1 MNRANQIFNQVVAA
15 LRKDGSFAQSYAIVL
30 SGTGVNIL
38 VQILITPIITRIY
51 GPEAYGTYSIFN
63 AIATNIAMV
72 ATLRFPQALLLPPR
86 ERDFHILMRVTVV
99 SALATTAI
107 TFMAFYFAAT
117 PLLKWLGAEKLIDY
131 YFLIP
136 LMVLLISLNQIFGQW
151 QYRLDKFKKSVAIDT
166 GILIGVRVFNLSYGM
181 LAVRNTIGLLLG
193 DMLGKTVGL
202 FFSWRL
208 IIKEQIRFLF
218 TAVSFE
224 DFWRLVKE
232 YKHYPIFNLPGVW
245 ATLFSEQLV
254 VFFVSSHYGVS
265 TLGVLSLAVS
275 MLDLPKRLFAY
286 TVTSV
291 FFKKAVEVYKSSLEE
306 LQTLVL
312 RVMYGLLAACVL
324 PYGLVTA
331 FGEELFTFVFGQDWL
346 LSGKLAQ
353 YIAIYCVFELLYI
366 SLDSVY
372 YVLRKERKLF
382 AFQVA
387 TFALRLGVM
396 VASVQ
401 LSLPLEE
408 CILTLTVANSILYLS
423 HLGYILHLL
432 RLKWFKHLFFIVMI
446 EASCVLFFFGLRQLF
461 Y

>member
-1 MNRANQIFNQVVAA
+1 
-15 LRKDGSFAQSYAIVL
+15 
-30 SGTGVNIL
+30 
-38 VQILITPIITRIY
+38 
-51 GPEAYGTYSIFN
+51 
-63 AIATNIAMV
+63 
-72 ATLRFPQALLLPPR
+72 
-86 ERDFHILMRVTVV
+86 
-99 SALATTAI
+99 
-107 TFMAFYFAAT
+107 
-117 PLLKWLGAEKLIDY
+117 
-131 YFLIP
+131 
-136 LMVLLISLNQIFGQW
+136 
-151 QYRLDKFKKSVAIDT
+151 
-166 GILIGVRVFNLSYGM
+166 
-181 LAVRNTIGLLLG
+181 
-193 DMLGKTVGL
+193 
-202 FFSWRL
+202 
-208 IIKEQIRFLF
+208 
-218 TAVSFE
+218 
-224 DFWRLVKE
+224 
-232 YKHYPIFNLPGVW
+232 
-245 ATLFSEQLV
+245 
-254 VFFVSSHYGVS
+254 
-265 TLGVLSLAVS
+265 
-275 MLDLPKRLFAY
+275 
-286 TVTSV
+286 
-291 FFKKAVEVYKSSLEE
+291 
-306 LQTLVL
+306 
-312 RVMYGLLAACVL
+312 MYGLLAACVL